1 MFAKLFGTDADQVLV
16 KIDSGEDGNPEI
28 RFYCE
33 PEGFGICSAAVSFK
47 DDSEKSWNSAK
58 GLFDSIDD
66 AKAKSMGEEIREEIA
81 GITKPN
87 AKVEQAGVQERE
99 ENHG

>member
-1 MFAKLFGTDADQVLV
+1 MFAKLFETDDNQVLV

-47 DDSEKSWNSAK
+47 DDSYKSWNSAK
-58 GLFDSIDD
+58 RLFDSIDA
-66 AKAKSMGEEIREEIA
+66 AKAQCMGEKIREEIA

-87 AKVEQAGVQERE
+87 QECTGQE
-99 ENHG
+99 PHNAP

>member
-47 DDSEKSWNSAK
+47 DDSEKSWNSAR
-58 GLFDSIDD
+58 GMFDSIDAAR
-66 AKAKSMGEEIREEIA
+66 AKTMGEKIRAEIE
-81 GITKPN
+81 GISKPN
-87 AKVEQAGVQERE
+87 NRMNG
-99 ENHG
+99 NGNG